1 MSFPISYKDDWRK
14 VEQVLLEVA
23 DDRTTKISEL
33 SEPALRE
40 LEERYAMA
48 RADMKPKVYVRLTDN
63 WVELTPRFVVEDHGV
78 RDVKDAMSRDILD
91 RLNAMKIGIAS
102 TTFEIVGL
110 PPVRIE
116 RAPAHQGA

>member
-1 MSFPISYKDDWRK
+1 
-14 VEQVLLEVA
+14 
-23 DDRTTKISEL
+23 
-33 SEPALRE
+33 
-40 LEERYAMA
+40 MA

-63 WVELTPRFVVEDHGV
+63 WVELTLRFVVEDHGV
-78 RDVKDAMSRDILD
+78 RDVKDAMSRDVLD

-116 RAPAHQGA
+116 RAPARQGA